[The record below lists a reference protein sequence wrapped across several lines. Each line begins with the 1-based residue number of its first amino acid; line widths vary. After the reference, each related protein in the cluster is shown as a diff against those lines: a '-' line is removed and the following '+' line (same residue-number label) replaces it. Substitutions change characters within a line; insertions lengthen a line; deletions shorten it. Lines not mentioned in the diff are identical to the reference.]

1 MLPRYILPRFAPSTI
16 RAKDDLSLLK
26 KENFPPPQVSHHSY
40 FNNKRK
46 EDPIC

>member
-26 KENFPPPQVSHHSY
+26 KISHRL
-40 FNNKRK
+40 K
-46 EDPIC
+46 